1 MVERWDGM
9 GCCTTGG
16 VVGPSFSYI
25 SGRRIDGF
33 LLAWLGSGLCGK
45 MGRKLIFGIISDF
58 VRG

>member
-1 MVERWDGM
+1 MGWDVVRPVAWLDPVFLIIFR
-9 GCCTTGG
+9 GG
-16 VVGPSFSYI
+16 GSTV
-25 SGRRIDGF
+25 F